1 MTFSGTSL
9 TNLAGAFGRTFSAN
23 RSVRVAEDSEFDIY
37 ERTPSMRA
45 DIEEML
51 SLEIQ
56 ANGRG
61 KTDVIPRLIYF
72 GGQLID
78 RLAVFLCDL
87 TKCGPKRVFQ

>member
-51 SLEIQ
+51 SLEIGKDGAVADAQ
-56 ANGRG
+56 EKLRESEQLEHDTMCMIRG
-61 KTDVIPRLIYF
+61 ALYPAD
-72 GGQLID
+72 
-78 RLAVFLCDL
+78 
-87 TKCGPKRVFQ
+87 